1 MSSSDSNYADPN
13 LDLAVLEATPQ
24 RKTKILDMANKL
36 ASLEFYVELMAK
48 LKQAQSLNLDEEFG
62 ITLTNEEA
70 MSIRGL
76 VWAKITRLH
85 EEIERGIPTKEA

>member
-13 LDLAVLEATPQ
+13 LDLDVLEATPK
-24 RKTKILDMANKL
+24 RKAKILDMANKL

-48 LKQAQSLNLDEEFG
+48 LKQAQSLNLDEEIN
-62 ITLTNEEA
+62 ITLANEEI

-76 VWAKITRLH
+76 VWAKVSRLQ
-85 EEIERGIPTKEA
+85 EEIEHGIPTKEA

>member
-1 MSSSDSNYADPN
+1 M
-13 LDLAVLEATPQ
+13 
-24 RKTKILDMANKL
+24 LDMANKV
-36 ASLEFYVELMAK
+36 ASLEFYVELMTK
-48 LKQAQSLNLDEEFG
+48 LKQARSSNLDEQIS
-62 ITLTNEEA
+62 ITLTNEEI

>member
-13 LDLAVLEATPQ
+13 LDLDVLEATPQ
-24 RKTKILDMANKL
+24 RKAKILDIANKL

-48 LKQAQSLNLDEEFG
+48 LKQAQSLNLDEEIS
-62 ITLTNEEA
+62 ITLTNEEI

-76 VWAKITRLH
+76 VWAKISRLQ